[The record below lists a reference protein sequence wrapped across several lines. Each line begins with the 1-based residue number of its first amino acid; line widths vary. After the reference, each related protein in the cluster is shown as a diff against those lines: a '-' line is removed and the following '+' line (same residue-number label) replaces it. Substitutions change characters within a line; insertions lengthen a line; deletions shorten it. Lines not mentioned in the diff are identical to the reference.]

1 MSRRGR
7 EADAPGAGPRTY
19 NGAAM
24 RRPGLAVALALLA
37 LLTPVL
43 APAPR
48 AAPKLPRLGIIT
60 PGERG
65 PGPLAFEKAL
75 PGLGWIPGRN
85 VTIEYRHAR
94 GDLAVIPRLVAE
106 LVALDVNLIISSSQA
121 IHAAVAATRSIP
133 IVMAF
138 AVDDPVEQGWA
149 TSLSRPGGN
158 VTGVTLYVPEL
169 TAKRLELL
177 RDVVPGLKRV
187 GILAPRG
194 AGGPG
199 QVTIAENAAR
209 SLGLTPHAEGVANV
223 ADYEAAFE
231 AMKRARA
238 QAVLVLSSSAF
249 FGERKRISELAIRHR
264 LPLASPFRE
273 VSDAGG
279 LLAYGPSITG
289 LWGERVPIYV
299 DRLLKGAKAADLPIE
314 QPTTFE
320 MVLNLKTARAL
331 GLSIPRSLVLRADRV
346 IE

>member
-1 MSRRGR
+1 MSRRR
-7 EADAPGAGPRTY
+7 
-19 NGAAM
+19 
-24 RRPGLAVALALLA
+24 LIVALVLLGLLA
-37 LLTPVL
+37 PWLTPS
-43 APAPR
+43 PR
-48 AAPKLPRLGIIT
+48 AAAPLPRLGIVT

-75 PGLGWIPGRN
+75 PGLGWIPGQN
-85 VTIEYRHAR
+85 VLLEYRHAR
-94 GDLAVIPRLVAE
+94 GDLAAIPRLVAE
-106 LVALDVNLIISSSQA
+106 LIALDVRIIVSSSQA
-121 IHAAVAATRSIP
+121 IPAAVAATRSIP

-149 TSLSRPGGN
+149 ASLARPGGN

-169 TAKRLELL
+169 TAKRLEILKHI
-177 RDVVPGLKRV
+177 VPGLGRV

-199 QVTIAENAAR
+199 QAAVAEQAAR
-209 SLGLTPHAEGVANV
+209 ALGLSAHVERIGGVG
-223 ADYEAAFE
+223 DYAPAFD
-231 AMKRARA
+231 AMKRAGV
-238 QAVLVLSSSAF
+238 QGVLVLSSSAF
-249 FGERKRISELAIRHR
+249 FAERQRISELAVRHR

-273 VSDAGG
+273 ISDAGG

-289 LWGERVPIYV
+289 LWSERVPFYV
-299 DRLLKGAKAADLPIE
+299 DRLLKGSRPGDLPIE

-331 GLSIPRSLVLRADRV
+331 GLSIPRSLILRADRV